1 LDAHLVALDRDH
13 PGFRD
18 ATYRARR
25 DAIARLA
32 ARHERGQPP
41 PHVDYTVEEGQV
53 WTAAL
58 RALAPLH
65 GRYACRSYLA
75 AWRRVGLSPER
86 IPQLAEISEQLTRA
100 TCFRYAP
107 VAGLVTPREFMEHL
121 ADRTFLATQYVRH
134 PSTPLYTPEPDL
146 IHEIVGHAPS
156 LCDARYARI
165 NELFGHATRV
175 ADEASIDELIRAY
188 WYCIEFGVVL
198 EGDALKAVGAGLLSS
213 FGELGRFEREAK
225 LVPFDLA
232 VIVRTPFDP
241 TQYQSMLFVAPSEDA
256 LLSSLTEWLEHELVP
271 AQRSSD
277 DGV

>member
-1 LDAHLVALDRDH
+1 MDAHLVVLDRDH

-32 ARHERGQPP
+32 DAHERGQPP
-41 PHVDYTVEEGQV
+41 PHVVYTAEEEQV
-53 WTAAL
+53 WTTAL

-65 GRYACRSYLA
+65 ARYACRSYLA
-75 AWRRVGLSPER
+75 AWRRVGMSPER
-86 IPQLAEISEQLTRA
+86 VPQLAEISAQLTRA
-100 TCFRYAP
+100 TRFRYAP

-121 ADRTFLATQYVRH
+121 ADRTFLATQYMRH

-156 LCDARYARI
+156 LCDDRYARI
-165 NELFGHATRV
+165 NELFGHATRA
-175 ADEASIDELIRAY
+175 ADEASIDRLIRAY
-188 WYCIEFGVVL
+188 WYCIEFGVVR

-225 LVPFDLA
+225 LVPLDLD
-232 VIVRTPFDP
+232 VVVRTSFDP
-241 TQYQSMLFVAPSEDA
+241 TQYQSTLFVAASEDA
-256 LLSSLTEWLEHELVP
+256 LLSSLTEWLS
-271 AQRSSD
+271 R
-277 DGV
+277 